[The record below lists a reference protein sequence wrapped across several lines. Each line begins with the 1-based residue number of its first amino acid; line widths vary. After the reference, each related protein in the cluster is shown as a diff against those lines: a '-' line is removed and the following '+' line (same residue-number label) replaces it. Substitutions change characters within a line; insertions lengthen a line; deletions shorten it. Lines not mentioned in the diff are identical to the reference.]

1 MVEGHTL
8 EKEVEQHLLLI
19 ILIGGKYNLPIIE
32 QFIHST
38 FSALSSDP
46 QKYKGYM
53 IEKVNISQVMNQYQ
67 IVTDAD
73 HVYVEKGNSQGK
85 IKKNDFFNLLP
96 FKNYGI
102 VEGSLDEI
110 GSGFGYN
117 SNGDGSGISGMF
129 LCVNYSQC
137 RFQLKS
143 DLLGNTLKVRSSNFY
158 GEWTNWKS
166 ISFT

>member
-1 MVEGHTL
+1 MTL
-8 EKEVEQHLLLI
+8 K
-19 ILIGGKYNLPIIE
+19 
-32 QFIHST
+32 ST
-38 FSALSSDP
+38 RD
-46 QKYKGYM
+46 M
-53 IEKVNISQVMNQYQ
+53 IEKVNISQALNSLSVKTN
-67 IVTDAD
+67 AD
-73 HVYVEKGNSQGK
+73 FFYGEESSVPLK

>member
-1 MVEGHTL
+1 MSL
-8 EKEVEQHLLLI
+8 FAIFL
-19 ILIGGKYNLPIIE
+19 
-32 QFIHST
+32 
-38 FSALSSDP
+38 DP
-46 QKYKGYM
+46 QKYKGM
-53 IEKVNISQVMNQYQ
+53 IEKINISQALNSLSVKTN
-67 IVTDAD
+67 AD
-73 HVYVEKGNSQGK
+73 FFYGEESSGIPLK

-129 LCVNYSQC
+129 LCLKYKEC

>member
-1 MVEGHTL
+1 MAIVVRL
-8 EKEVEQHLLLI
+8 QHHHIHLI
-19 ILIGGKYNLPIIE
+19 LNLQNE
-32 QFIHST
+32 NKNKMLNR
-38 FSALSSDP
+38 LSFLSENDDP
-46 QKYKGYM
+46 QKYKGM
-53 IEKVNISQVMNQYQ
+53 IEKVNISQALNSLSVKTN
-67 IVTDAD
+67 AD
-73 HVYVEKGNSQGK
+73 FFYGEESNGIPLK

-102 VEGSLDEI
+102 LEGSLDDI

-117 SNGDGSGISGMF
+117 STGDGSGISGMF
-129 LCVNYSQC
+129 FCVNYSQC

-143 DLLGNTLKVRSSNFY
+143 DLLGNTLKARSSNFN

>member
-1 MVEGHTL
+1 
-8 EKEVEQHLLLI
+8 
-19 ILIGGKYNLPIIE
+19 
-32 QFIHST
+32 
-38 FSALSSDP
+38 
-46 QKYKGYM
+46 
-53 IEKVNISQVMNQYQ
+53 MNQYQ

-166 ISFT
+166 ISFYL

>member
-1 MVEGHTL
+1 MFFPSYPLTL
-8 EKEVEQHLLLI
+8 K
-19 ILIGGKYNLPIIE
+19 
-32 QFIHST
+32 ST
-38 FSALSSDP
+38 RD
-46 QKYKGYM
+46 M
-53 IEKVNISQVMNQYQ
+53 IEKVNISQALNNLSVKD
-67 IVTDAD
+67 DAD
-73 HVYVEKGNSQGK
+73 FFYGEESSVPLK

-129 LCVNYSQC
+129 LCVNYGQC

>member
-1 MVEGHTL
+1 MTL
-8 EKEVEQHLLLI
+8 K
-19 ILIGGKYNLPIIE
+19 
-32 QFIHST
+32 ST
-38 FSALSSDP
+38 RD
-46 QKYKGYM
+46 M
-53 IEKVNISQVMNQYQ
+53 IEKVNISQALNSLSVKTN
-67 IVTDAD
+67 AD
-73 HVYVEKGNSQGK
+73 FFYGEESSVPLK

-143 DLLGNTLKVRSSNFY
+143 DLLGNSLKVRSSNFY

>member
-1 MVEGHTL
+1 MPYSLTL
-8 EKEVEQHLLLI
+8 K
-19 ILIGGKYNLPIIE
+19 
-32 QFIHST
+32 ST
-38 FSALSSDP
+38 RD
-46 QKYKGYM
+46 M
-53 IEKVNISQVMNQYQ
+53 IEKVNISQALNSLSVKTN
-67 IVTDAD
+67 AD
-73 HVYVEKGNSQGK
+73 FFYGEESSVPLK

>member
-1 MVEGHTL
+1 MPYSLTL
-8 EKEVEQHLLLI
+8 K
-19 ILIGGKYNLPIIE
+19 
-32 QFIHST
+32 ST
-38 FSALSSDP
+38 RD
-46 QKYKGYM
+46 M
-53 IEKVNISQVMNQYQ
+53 IEKVNISQALNSLSVKTN
-67 IVTDAD
+67 AD
-73 HVYVEKGNSQGK
+73 FFYGEESSVPLK

-129 LCVNYSQC
+129 LCLKYKEC
-137 RFQLKS
+137 RLQLKS

>member
-1 MVEGHTL
+1 MPYSLTL
-8 EKEVEQHLLLI
+8 K
-19 ILIGGKYNLPIIE
+19 
-32 QFIHST
+32 ST
-38 FSALSSDP
+38 RD
-46 QKYKGYM
+46 M
-53 IEKVNISQVMNQYQ
+53 IEKVNISQALNSLSVKTN
-67 IVTDAD
+67 AD
-73 HVYVEKGNSQGK
+73 FFYGEESSVPLK

-102 VEGSLDEI
+102 VEGSLDGI
-110 GSGFGYN
+110 DSGFGYN

-129 LCVNYSQC
+129 LCLKYKEC

>member
-1 MVEGHTL
+1 
-8 EKEVEQHLLLI
+8 
-19 ILIGGKYNLPIIE
+19 
-32 QFIHST
+32 
-38 FSALSSDP
+38 
-46 QKYKGYM
+46 M
-53 IEKVNISQVMNQYQ
+53 IEKVNISQALNSLSVKTN
-67 IVTDAD
+67 AD
-73 HVYVEKGNSQGK
+73 FFYGEESCVPLK
-85 IKKNDFFNLLP
+85 IKKNVFFNLLP

>member
-1 MVEGHTL
+1 MAIVVRL
-8 EKEVEQHLLLI
+8 QHHHIHLI
-19 ILIGGKYNLPIIE
+19 LNLQNE
-32 QFIHST
+32 NKNKMLNR
-38 FSALSSDP
+38 LSFLSENDDP

>member
-1 MVEGHTL
+1 MAIVVRL
-8 EKEVEQHLLLI
+8 QHHHIHLI
-19 ILIGGKYNLPIIE
+19 LNLQNE
-32 QFIHST
+32 NKNKMLNW
-38 FSALSSDP
+38 LSFLSENDDP
-46 QKYKGYM
+46 QKYKGM
-53 IEKVNISQVMNQYQ
+53 IEKVNISQALNSLSVKTN
-67 IVTDAD
+67 AD
-73 HVYVEKGNSQGK
+73 FFYGEESNGIPLK

-102 VEGSLDEI
+102 LEGSLDDI

-117 SNGDGSGISGMF
+117 STGDGSGISGMF
-129 LCVNYSQC
+129 FCVNYSQC

-143 DLLGNTLKVRSSNFY
+143 DLLGNTLKARSSNFN